1 MIFSA
6 DSDITVVV
14 TSCGRFDLLRRT
26 LESLDRC
33 NSAPIR
39 AVFITEDSG
48 SAEVESCIPEHW
60 RLYTRFWINNPR
72 LGQLRSID
80 AAYAAVETPWI
91 FHCEDDWDFYRPGF
105 IEDSRRLLEH
115 DPQALQ
121 VWLRSA
127 AHDLAL
133 HSPYVYLGERQLVD
147 GIAFYRVCSRKAEWQ
162 GFSFNP
168 GLRRL
173 KDYQAYAPYAQYSG
187 EKELSALYAE
197 RPALILE
204 NDAVLHTG
212 FGEHVSVPEE
222 RSKKAK
228 RKRLDRVRLLLV
240 FAAGLL
246 LGWWI

>member
-6 DSDITVVV
+6 DSDITLVV

-26 LESLDRC
+26 LESLDRF
-33 NSAPIR
+33 NTAPIR
-39 AVFITEDSG
+39 GVFITEDSG
-48 SAEVESCIPEHW
+48 STEVESCIPEHW
-60 RLYTRFWINNPR
+60 RPHTRFWINSPR
-72 LGQLRSID
+72 LGQMRAID
-80 AAYAAVETPWI
+80 AAYGTVETPWI
-91 FHCEDDWDFYRPGF
+91 FHCEDDWEFYRPGF
-105 IEDSRRLLEH
+105 IEDSLRLLEH
-115 DPQALQ
+115 DTQALQ

-127 AHDLAL
+127 PHDLAL
-133 HSPYVYLGERQLVD
+133 HSPYVYLGERQVVD
-147 GIAFYRVCSRKAEWQ
+147 GIAFARVYSRKAEWQ

-173 KDYQAYAPYAQYSG
+173 QDYQAHAPYAQYSG

-212 FGEHVSVPEE
+212 FDEHVSVPGE
-222 RSKKAK
+222 RSKKAR
-228 RKRLDRVRLLLV
+228 RKRLDRIKLLLAS
-240 FAAGLL
+240 AAGLL